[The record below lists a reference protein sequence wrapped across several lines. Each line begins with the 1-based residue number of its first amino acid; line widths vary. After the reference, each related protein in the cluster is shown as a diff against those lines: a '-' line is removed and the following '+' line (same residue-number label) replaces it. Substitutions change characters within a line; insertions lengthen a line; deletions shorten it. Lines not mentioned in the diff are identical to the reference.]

1 MPVLEGKRCPISDS
15 APSPATASK
24 TSSSAASSSRK
35 IDDAFALKIARATST
50 IERSSAR

>member
-1 MPVLEGKRCPISDS
+1 MSESE
-15 APSPATASK
+15 PSPATASK
-24 TSSSAASSSRK
+24 TSSSASSSRRK